1 MDKDIKILVI
11 PDVHGRDFWCE
22 PVMNNLD
29 KEIVFLGDYLDPY
42 AHEGITPERA
52 LEVFKEIIALAKEHA
67 NITLLL
73 GNHDAGYC
81 LGPRVCECRHDWLN
95 HKEIH
100 DIFEANF
107 NLFNLAKEKTINKKK
122 FFFSHAGVKPY
133 WLKCDAQYFP
143 RGFKPT
149 AKNFNDLLHCE
160 NADVLHSL
168 AGLDG
173 CGSILWADVREF
185 IHDKEVATKK
195 TIQVVGHTMLNF
207 GTALRIGDNFYDLD
221 CQRAFYIDGQ
231 GIIRYYDTDQEVKKL
246 L

>member
-1 MDKDIKILVI
+1 MF
-11 PDVHGRDFWCE
+11 P
-22 PVMNNLD
+22 
-29 KEIVFLGDYLDPY
+29 
-42 AHEGITPERA
+42 
-52 LEVFKEIIALAKEHA
+52 
-67 NITLLL
+67 
-73 GNHDAGYC
+73 
-81 LGPRVCECRHDWLN
+81 
-95 HKEIH
+95 
-100 DIFEANF
+100 
-107 NLFNLAKEKTINKKK
+107 
-122 FFFSHAGVKPY
+122 
-133 WLKCDAQYFP
+133 QYFP

-160 NADVLHSL
+160 NADVLRSL
-168 AGLDG
+168 AGALSSVSFYRGGLDG